1 MPSHFTNANTRIE
14 PARPRIRV
22 LFGGKFVIDTNRAK
36 LVWEHPRYPY
46 YYFPAADLPA
56 TYLRPAGGP
65 HVPDSE
71 RSIFDLVVEDLVLGD
86 RVAPAA
92 VTKFASGS
100 VKDLVKIEW
109 AAADAWFEED
119 EQVWVHPKD
128 PYKRVDVWQ
137 SSKHI
142 VVKVDDVEVA
152 NTYQPRLLFKT
163 GVRTRTYIPKPDCR
177 LDLFQPSE
185 LTTECPYKAS
195 SLLSTGV
202 ANYYSIHLPNGD
214 ELAKDA
220 VWWYHSPLPECAT
233 IQGYVVF
240 YDEKVDVW
248 VDGVKQPQ

>member
-1 MPSHFTNANTRIE
+1 MAPPFTDPHIE

-22 LFGGKFVIDTNRAK
+22 HFGGKFVIDTSQAK
-36 LVWEHPRYPY
+36 LVWEHPYFPY
-46 YYFPAADLPA
+46 YYFPAEDLS
-56 TYLRPAGGP
+56 TSYLRPAEGLPITDG
-65 HVPDSE
+65 E
-71 RSIFDLVVEDLVLGD
+71 KATFDLVVGD
-86 RVAPAA
+86 RVAKAA
-92 VTKFASGS
+92 VTKFVSGD

-109 AAADAWFEED
+109 SAADAWFEEE
-119 EQVWVHPKD
+119 EQIWNHPKD
-128 PYKRVDVWQ
+128 PYKRVDVRQ

-152 NTYQPRLLFKT
+152 NTHQPRLLFET
-163 GVRTRTYIPKPDCR
+163 GLRTRTYIPKTDCR
-177 LDLFQPSE
+177 LDLLQPSQ

-220 VWWYHSPLPECAT
+220 VWWYRSPLPECAV
-233 IQGYVVF
+233 IQGYAAF

-248 VDGVKQPQ
+248 VDGVKQPK